1 VGKGEN
7 PDRIGQFREVD
18 DEREPLHDRPT
29 RAFPARGETL
39 RIDLDFLNRL
49 ARLALKLQSDPR
61 FSALIKFH

>member
-18 DEREPLHDRPT
+18 DEREPLHDQPT

-49 ARLALKLQSDPR
+49 ALKLQSDPR
-61 FSALIKFH
+61 FSDLRKIH